1 MGGLLECMMKM
12 QIIFYL
18 KNNIVK
24 TVYLPNEYDFSF
36 GIFLHI
42 KNALCITYYTKVRIM
57 LEKYKQFYKSDTLL
71 IYQIT
76 RNI

>member
-24 TVYLPNEYDFSF
+24 TVYSPHEYYSSF
-36 GIFLHI
+36 GIFFYV

-57 LEKYKQFYKSDTLL
+57 LEKYEQFYRLDTLL